1 MKRHKIAQ
9 DPGAARRPDTGGI
22 NIVFERNGNTVKRA
36 AVAAALP
43 ASLDAKF
50 GLGPGGLLKR
60 SFFRNC
66 QVGVQSRVQFADA
79 LQKKASQFDRRKLA
93 PAEESAN
100 FGNRSES
107 EFGIRGLQKIL
118 SCRRKLPKVPILARI
133 KATRNWFSERT
144 VARLKRPYSTE
155 SPQQPPL

>member
-1 MKRHKIAQ
+1 
-9 DPGAARRPDTGGI
+9 
-22 NIVFERNGNTVKRA
+22 VKRA
-36 AVAAALP
+36 AVTAAFP
-43 ASLDAKF
+43 AGLDRKF
-50 GLGPGGLLKR
+50 GLSPGGLLKR
-60 SFFRNC
+60 GFFANC
-66 QVGVQSRVQFADA
+66 QVSVQFRVKFADA
-79 LQKKASQFDRRKLA
+79 IQKKASKFDRRKLT
-93 PAEESAN
+93 PAEEPAN
-100 FGNRSES
+100 FGDRSES

>member
-1 MKRHKIAQ
+1 M
-9 DPGAARRPDTGGI
+9 
-22 NIVFERNGNTVKRA
+22 KRA
-36 AVAAALP
+36 AVAAAFP

-50 GLGPGGLLKR
+50 GLRPGGLLKR
-60 SFFRNC
+60 GFLANC
-66 QVGVQSRVQFADA
+66 QVGVQSRVKFADA
-79 LQKKASQFDRRKLA
+79 IQKKAGKFDRRELT

-100 FGNRSES
+100 FRNRSES
-107 EFGIRGLQKIL
+107 ELRIRGLQKIL

>member
-1 MKRHKIAQ
+1 MKWHKISQ
-9 DPGAARRPDTGGI
+9 DSGAARRPDTGGI

-36 AVAAALP
+36 AVAVAFP
-43 ASLDAKF
+43 TSLDRKL
-50 GLGPGGLLKR
+50 GLSTDGLLNR
-60 SFFRNC
+60 SFFANC
-66 QVGVQSRVQFADA
+66 QVGVQSRVKFADA
-79 LQKKASQFDRRKLA
+79 IQKKASKFDRRKLT

-107 EFGIRGLQKIL
+107 ELRIRGLQKIL